1 MAKKDYG
8 AAFGKTIQAE
18 EKKVKSNKQVDED
31 RFDKADEFLELKS
44 IPKQQEPEQPK
55 QEKQQ
60 KQQKQQ
66 KRVVRDSFTLPT
78 DDYELITTIRERC
91 LDSRVTINKSE
102 VSRAG
107 LHALNEMS
115 NPELLAVVDSLTK
128 IKTGR
133 PGKAKG

>member
-18 EKKVKSNKQVDED
+18 TEKVKSNKQVDED
-31 RFDKADEFLELKS
+31 RFAKAEGYLEPKS
-44 IPKQQEPEQPK
+44 TPERQEPEQPK
-55 QEKQQ
+55 QQ
-60 KQQKQQ
+60 KK
-66 KRVVRDSFTLPT
+66 VIRDSFTLPT

-102 VSRAG
+102 VIRAG
-107 LHALNEMS
+107 LHALNQMNNE
-115 NPELLAVVDSLTK
+115 ELVAVVESLTK